1 MQIAFSG
8 GLSDNPGMAKRP
20 TKSGKHGSRTKP
32 TRPQKPA
39 KSRVQAAGPHEQLQ
53 LGQWLA
59 ALDLQQIDV
68 AKDAKIGRAYM
79 NNLINPK
86 NPEKPPKPSALVML
100 RVSRAMGVSVN
111 DLYAPPPTKAEIA
124 RLRSYQS
131 TTLGSLMAAGG

>member
-1 MQIAFSG
+1 
-8 GLSDNPGMAKRP
+8 MAKRP
-20 TKSGKHGSRTKP
+20 TKPGKFGSRTKP
-32 TRPQKPA
+32 TRQ
-39 KSRVQAAGPHEQLQ
+39 QAPKARLQPGPGPSEQLHI
-53 LGQWLA
+53 GQWLS

-68 AKDAKIGRAYM
+68 ARDAKIGRAYL

-86 NPEKPPKPSALVML
+86 NPDKPPKPSALVML